1 MNYQNLSVNLLDY
14 NMRNKNKRTR
24 CPSGNERPTPEGSGK
39 QKRWTRC
46 LVRGFYELE
55 PEYYYQQASV
65 PTIAAIVLAT
75 NHLLLDKIV
84 SYLNSKDTL
93 NLIRAIGTEQ
103 VYLERLLKLRQNQ
116 SKISPWSRDGLS
128 DNWREDRYEK
138 DIIYSLFC
146 FSKYDLKS
154 VISLKDLNR
163 DTVRTCFDT
172 LWGFI
177 VSRQCPWS
185 FYPIAELVSEKF
197 LIQYA
202 DLINVEKLKQLKTF
216 ERNFSPL
223 FDKTFPNYKTLE
235 IICSECFGALQSGR
249 CLNCEEKTC
258 VRCDY
263 RSHTKITY
271 EPSGWGDYAC
281 ESCAGCRQYTCF
293 SD

>member
-1 MNYQNLSVNLLDY
+1 
-14 NMRNKNKRTR
+14 MRNKNKR
-24 CPSGNERPTPEGSGK
+24 K

-103 VYLERLLKLRQNQ
+103 VYLERLLKL
-116 SKISPWSRDGLS
+116 SWSRDGLS
-128 DNWREDRYEK
+128 DDQREEK
-138 DIIYSLFC
+138 DYIIYSLFC

-216 ERNFSPL
+216 ERKFSPL

-293 SD
+293 SDF